1 MSTMH
6 RFTRLTICMALL
18 AACAKADK
26 TASDSAAGTVDSAAM
41 APAPKAFALADVA
54 GKWNVVS
61 KPTSGK
67 DTMATKYVL
76 TATGETTGWT
86 ITFPGRAPVPVQVEV
101 SGDSVVT
108 TSGPYD
114 SVRRKGTQVT
124 TNGSFRLQDGKLVG
138 HTTAHYKTK
147 SADSVLTLTNEGTR
161 AP

>member
-6 RFTRLTICMALL
+6 RVTRLTICMALL

-54 GKWNVVS
+54 GKWNVVAT
-61 KPTSGK
+61 PQSGK
-67 DTMATKYVL
+67 DTSVTKFVL
-76 TATGETTGWT
+76 TATGEPTGWT
-86 ITFPGRAPVPVQVEV
+86 ITFPGRAPNAVVVEL
-101 SGDSVVT
+101 SGDSIIA
-108 TSGPYD
+108 TSGPYE

-124 TNGSFRLQDGKLVG
+124 TNSSYHLQDGKLVG
-138 HTTAHYKTK
+138 TTTAHYKTK
-147 SADSVLTLTNEGTR
+147 SADSVLTLKTEGTR